1 MKISIKFFYVIVIS
15 LLSVFQLIYVYDC
28 FGQKSQAREELD
40 VDPIDNEILF
50 DLINKSNKDFHLILI
65 YTDWCEP
72 CTPELHRIDSAFSSI
87 SNMEIYYIYPDKIS
101 YKELV
106 VKYLR
111 KNGIDSRTFIL
122 SDKYKGNVKK
132 RFVRFRDE
140 ICENCDEILGFPSVV
155 LLNKEY
161 EVVYKH
167 TGKNDLS
174 EIIEIIR

>member
-1 MKISIKFFYVIVIS
+1 MKRFFILISALFFYS
-15 LLSVFQLIYVYDC
+15 NDC
-28 FGQKSQAREELD
+28 NSQEAELNLD
-40 VDPIDNEILF
+40 GKINSIDSEILF
-50 DLINKSNKDFHLILI
+50 KLVKESNKDFHLILI

-72 CTPELHRIDSAFSSI
+72 CTPELHRIDSAFSTI
-87 SNMEIYYIYPDKIS
+87 SNMEIYYVYPDKIS

>member
-1 MKISIKFFYVIVIS
+1 
-15 LLSVFQLIYVYDC
+15 
-28 FGQKSQAREELD
+28 
-40 VDPIDNEILF
+40 
-50 DLINKSNKDFHLILI
+50 
-65 YTDWCEP
+65 
-72 CTPELHRIDSAFSSI
+72 
-87 SNMEIYYIYPDKIS
+87 MEIYYIYPDKIS
-101 YKELV
+101 YKEHV
-106 VKYLR
+106 IKYLR
-111 KNGIDSRTFIL
+111 KNGIDSSTFIL